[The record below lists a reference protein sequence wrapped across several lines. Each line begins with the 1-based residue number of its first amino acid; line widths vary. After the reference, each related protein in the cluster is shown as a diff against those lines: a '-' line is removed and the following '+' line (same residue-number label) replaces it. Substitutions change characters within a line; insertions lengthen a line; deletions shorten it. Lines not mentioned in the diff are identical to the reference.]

1 MHGTLG
7 MAHGEGH
14 AVGVD
19 EKMHRCFVLTRG
31 AQVPRVRALECSSE
45 TTFLTLR
52 DVSPAKVR
60 GTHVPRA
67 EPRHSTPQVPRL
79 TCDGGFSVGLRLT
92 RRPKCPD

>member
-1 MHGTLG
+1 MKVVLLATVETVEIVQL
-7 MAHGEGH
+7 
-14 AVGVD
+14 
-19 EKMHRCFVLTRG
+19 HRCFVLTRG

-60 GTHVPRA
+60 GTL
-67 EPRHSTPQVPRL
+67 RL
-79 TCDGGFSVGLRLT
+79 TCHARSRVT